1 MFTAED
7 SQKNGRL
14 GKKVS
19 NLEKNKRPNYHYIP
33 HIIFKTEID
42 YEGKII

>member
-19 NLEKNKRPNYHYIP
+19 NLEKNKRTNYHYIP
-33 HIIFKTEID
+33 HIVFNSEID